1 MWLTFLSKYWY
12 EIGSIALIV
21 LLVGVVQWQDRGIL
35 VLEHKEEIRKIE
47 DARLLSEYEENMKK
61 FATIKK
67 EVEVRYTEKVIY
79 IEGRVD
85 ANTSCEDV
93 IGEFDKYSF

>member
-1 MWLTFLSKYWY
+1 V
-12 EIGSIALIV
+12 IV
-21 LLVGVVQWQDRGIL
+21 VLVGVVQWQDKSIMQ
-35 VLEHKEEIRKIE
+35 LEHKEEIWKIE

-61 FATIKK
+61 FNQVKK
-67 EVEVRYTEKVIY
+67 EVEVRHTEKVIY

-93 IGEFDKYSF
+93 MGEFDKYSF